1 MFKVLNRKNKVFF
14 LVLSAFCAVFL
25 FLCGVNCYK
34 VNSKAY
40 RQEKEYYSIG
50 EFAELNGNFFFDA
63 NEKTNGY
70 SIKVNSME
78 IVDYSKLLNE
88 YGREV
93 SVPSNYPIADSVILL
108 NVTVKNDGNSEG
120 CLPFSGFSIFHDSL
134 QIPIDF
140 EILNMID
147 SKIDGNT
154 ALKLKTDSEASLT
167 LPFSAMPLDEA
178 INPKKINEILKNG
191 ELILCVC
198 EFPTRKLIFLR
209 KD

>member
-1 MFKVLNRKNKVFF
+1 MFKVLNKKRKVCILILSVFC
-14 LVLSAFCAVFL
+14 VLFL
-25 FLCGVNCYK
+25 FLWGLNCYK

-40 RQEKEYYSIG
+40 RQKIEYYPIG
-50 EFAELNGNFFFDA
+50 EFVDFDGNFFFDA

-70 SIKVNSME
+70 SIKVNSMD
-78 IVDYSKLLNE
+78 IVDYSKLFHE
-88 YGREV
+88 YGREL
-93 SVPSNYPIADSVILL
+93 SVPSNYPIPDSVVLL
-108 NVTVKNDGNSEG
+108 DVTVKNEGNSEG
-120 CLPFSGFSIFHDSL
+120 CLPFSGFSIYHDSL

-147 SKIDGNT
+147 SKIDGST
-154 ALKLKTDSEASLT
+154 ALKLKTDSESSLT

-178 INPKKINEILKNG
+178 INPKQINEILKNE

-198 EFPTRKLIFLR
+198 EFPTRNLVSLR

>member
-1 MFKVLNRKNKVFF
+1 MFNVINRKNKVFF
-14 LVLSAFCAVFL
+14 VVLCACCA
-25 FLCGVNCYK
+25 LCLCLWGAKCYK

-40 RQEKEYYSIG
+40 RQKTEYYAAG
-50 EFAELNGNFFFDA
+50 DMVELDGNFFFDA
-63 NEKTNGY
+63 NENTQGY

-78 IVDYSKLLNE
+78 IVDYIELFHE

-93 SVPSNYPIADSVILL
+93 SVPNNYPIADSIILL
-108 NVTVKNDGNSEG
+108 NVTVKNNGNTDG

-147 SKIDGNT
+147 PKIDGNT
-154 ALKLKTDSEASLT
+154 ALKLKTDSEVSLT
-167 LPFSAMPLDEA
+167 FPFSSMPLDEA
-178 INPKKINEILKNG
+178 ICPEKISKILKNE

-198 EFPTRKLIFLR
+198 EFPTRKIIFLR